1 MHSVMLTFTIVGG
14 TVVFGWCSCW
24 NTYHSAAVQRFL
36 YTVNLTLEALPLLRA
51 LCIPENHY
59 LCRYLVNIMCA
70 SDQCE
75 AMGHSFTELSFSLTW
90 KNAINPVIN
99 TINLLQ
105 IILFITFSEKG
116 ILSDIYY
123 ILTQNDLFMAY
134 VGLIFCQSTYEVA
147 IFFKIVI
154 LVISA
159 TYRIRLFLQLL
170 PAYKRGKDAT
180 FNLCVVL

>member
-159 TYRIRLFLQLL
+159 TYRIRLFLQLRL
-170 PAYKRGKDAT
+170 